1 MEALQV
7 LDEIC
12 AKKDLS
18 KDNRKK
24 AVAILLTMSEEINNA
39 KQVADYLMKLHYSV
53 CPAYFNRAATELSN
67 EQLATIVEEFRTNE
81 QFQKDKPQN
90 FLYPKGFGSVLS
102 LTKASKY
109 ELAFSILNY
118 ILIRSESGS
127 QFADGCKNNFKKTI
141 VDVNGLSFV
150 QKLYEVVNADAFK
163 ANPFEKQRFER
174 FLDAVVDRT
183 VSTTIDVSQPP
194 AVKVAQAE
202 TAKEEEPVQTSSIKA
217 EKTKNYDSQISKDA
231 LVKIESTQ
239 TEILLLLRRLTE
251 NRAAI
256 DTLSMQ
262 IQKKNGEIATAQAT
276 IREREQQLSFSTL
289 ELKKIKTTL
298 SSSEAQVSDLTERL
312 RTSLNMDEISKNQE
326 LATLKNDISEAL
338 KLDYSDF
345 MASKGSEYSS
355 DLFEAYRSTLTR
367 IFKLLKR
374 FGITYE

>member
-1 MEALQV
+1 LETLQV

-12 AKKDLS
+12 AKKELS

-24 AVAILLTMSEEINNA
+24 AVAILLTMSEEINNV

-53 CPAYFNRAATELSN
+53 CPAYFNRAAMELSSEN
-67 EQLATIVEEFRTNE
+67 LAAVVEAFRANE

-141 VDVNGLSFV
+141 IDVNGLSFV
-150 QKLYEVVNADAFK
+150 QKLYEVVNADAFE
-163 ANPFEKQRFER
+163 ANPFEKRRFER

-183 VSTTIDVSQPP
+183 VSTTVAVSQSQ
-194 AVKVAQAE
+194 AVKVAQPE
-202 TAKEEEPVQTSSIKA
+202 TAKEEPVQISAKKPEKA
-217 EKTKNYDSQISKDA
+217 KDSDSQISNEA
-231 LVKIESTQ
+231 LVKVESTQ
-239 TEILLLLRRLTE
+239 MEILLLLRRLTK

-262 IQKKNGEIATAQAT
+262 IQKKDVEISTAQAT
-276 IREREQQLSFSTL
+276 LREREQQLSTSTL
-289 ELKKIKTTL
+289 ELKKIKSTL
-298 SSSEAQVSDLTERL
+298 SSAEAQVSDLTERL

-345 MASKGSEYSS
+345 MASKGSEYSP